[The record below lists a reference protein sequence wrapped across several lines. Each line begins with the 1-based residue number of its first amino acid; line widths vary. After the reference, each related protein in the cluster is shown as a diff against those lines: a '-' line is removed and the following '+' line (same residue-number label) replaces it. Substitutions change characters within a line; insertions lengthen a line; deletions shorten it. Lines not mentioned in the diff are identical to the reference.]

1 MVFYIIYKE
10 CRAVPYMLDDA
21 LGQNY
26 TIDITSYPCKNL
38 LTVYALSSIR
48 ENELKIVLELNDLH
62 TRQ

>member
-1 MVFYIIYKE
+1 MS
-10 CRAVPYMLDDA
+10 CRAMLDDA